1 MLWENAGKLLA
12 SAFGRQGPEVQIL
25 SLRPAPLPTKS
36 HGTGRQELAVV
47 AVIDGKEEAGGARY
61 IEFKVCRSPTDADR
75 ALGSWRFPES
85 GTAID
90 QSKLGNTIEADFRFA
105 VDCADQHG
113 IPFVWV
119 NDPDELFPP
128 WIRPR

>member
-1 MLWENAGKLLA
+1 M
-12 SAFGRQGPEVQIL
+12 EV
-25 SLRPAPLPTKS
+25 
-36 HGTGRQELAVV
+36 AVV
-47 AVIDGKEEAGGARY
+47 AVIEGKEEAGGARY
-61 IEFKVCRSPTDADR
+61 IEFKVYRSPADANR

-85 GTAID
+85 GRAID
-90 QSKLGNTIEADFRFA
+90 ESKLGNTIEADFRFA

-128 WIRPR
+128 WTRPR

>member
-1 MLWENAGKLLA
+1 
-12 SAFGRQGPEVQIL
+12 V
-25 SLRPAPLPTKS
+25 
-36 HGTGRQELAVV
+36 
-47 AVIDGKEEAGGARY
+47 
-61 IEFKVCRSPTDADR
+61 
-75 ALGSWRFPES
+75 
-85 GTAID
+85 ID